1 MSLWALWGDPMPTLG
16 NRWFP
21 RDRSETLP
29 SRLKRCDHLVDTSGH
44 HPQCSWAS
52 RTASAPPQ
60 RWAQR
65 GSDEGASLRKPALL
79 VTGIARPG
87 RALEGAQQHAEVAA
101 HAFYPDHHAF
111 TQADVTHWL
120 AWMKEAGISS
130 LVTTEKDAVRLR
142 PFEHALEGV
151 DVWVLPL
158 TLVWHTEARVQ
169 AFLETWTQTL
179 PSQSKP
185 PQ

>member
-1 MSLWALWGDPMPTLG
+1 HVYTQ
-16 NRWFP
+16 
-21 RDRSETLP
+21 
-29 SRLKRCDHLVDTSGH
+29 VDVS
-44 HPQCSWAS
+44 
-52 RTASAPPQ
+52 
-60 RWAQR
+60 
-65 GSDEGASLRKPALL
+65 
-79 VTGIARPG
+79 
-87 RALEGAQQHAEVAA
+87 
-101 HAFYPDHHAF
+101 
-111 TQADVTHWL
+111 HWL
-120 AWMKEAGISS
+120 VWMKDAGISS

-142 PFEHALEGV
+142 RFEHALEDV